1 MRMPSEDKIYDLGSN
16 LLQNASADKKGF
28 SIGGWTQSLLNRM
41 MDNEPFRVAAL
52 RFTDVAPTLRNDK
65 EFMDH
70 LSAYF
75 SDIGGLKGF
84 IGDGVPAS
92 GLLGKI
98 IAPLGRKNI
107 RGMAKSFIAGETI
120 EDGLKTLKDLH
131 TRNLA
136 GSIDI
141 LGEAV
146 ISKEEAETFTQAY
159 HNAIDAFAAHTST
172 WDAPEFPEHD
182 TLGPIA
188 RANLS
193 VKLSALY
200 EHVDPAAHAHSVEVL
215 TERFGKLLRHA
226 KEKNVYLHID
236 VEQYSLLPITL
247 EVFDNV
253 LMADDLRD
261 YIHVGI
267 VCQAYLKKSED
278 FLDRLIALA
287 KKRQTPFSI
296 RLVKGA
302 YWDFEQAYA
311 EQMDWNCPVFDLKEE
326 TDANFEKLTVKLIG
340 AFPHLRPC
348 IGSHNARSLS
358 VAIAAAQDTG
368 LKSEDLEFQCLY
380 GMAEPFRNA
389 MRNMGYRTR
398 VYCPVGEFIPGMSYL
413 VRRLLENTANQSFL
427 KMHGHDATPLDALM
441 KKPELEATTT
451 LTGEVSRSRF
461 INHALKDFSREDH
474 RTEAENA
481 LKDVLKQFPIM
492 AQPIIGGKALQGQS
506 VIRHMCPWQ
515 SHTMTTEVACAS
527 TKDVDAAIS
536 LSKGAME
543 DWRKLGAKGR
553 SKILK
558 KAADLCEKRWGELFA
573 LQVFESGKDWA
584 HADADVAEGID
595 FMRYYADEMET
606 LDSKFQPNSVWG
618 EANNTVY
625 EPRGIT
631 AVIAPW
637 NFPFAISAG
646 MTSAALAAGN
656 PVIYKSAEQT
666 SANGLA
672 LIKILH
678 EAGVPKSILH
688 FIPGKGEEVGAHLVS
703 HKDVANIAFTGSRDV
718 GLHIMREAAN
728 TPEGQNHT
736 KKCVIEMGGKNAA
749 IIDSDADLDEAV
761 PGVVDSAFGFQG
773 QKCSACSRVIV
784 VGSAYEAFVQ
794 RTRDM
799 VSSLRVGESDN
810 PVFDV
815 GAVIDEEA
823 YEKCMNYIAIGDKDG
838 KRLAQADAPKG
849 GHFVPPTVFTDLSA
863 ESRLTKEEVFGPVLA
878 IYKADT
884 IEEAVEMAMDNP
896 YKLTGGLFSR
906 NPKTIDYVRE
916 NFRVGNLYINRGTT
930 GALVGRQ
937 PFGGGGLSGTG
948 TKAGGPDYLLN
959 FLEARVV
966 TENTMRRGYAP
977 KEDV

>member
-16 LLQNASADKKGF
+16 LLQNASEDKKGF
-28 SIGGWTQSLLNRM
+28 SFGGWTQSLLNRM

-65 EFMDH
+65 EFMEH

-75 SDIGGLKGF
+75 SDVGGLKGF
-84 IGDGVPAS
+84 IGDGVPAK

-98 IAPLGRKNI
+98 IAPIGRKNI
-107 RGMAKSFIAGETI
+107 KGMAKSFIAGETI
-120 EDGLKTLKDLH
+120 DDGLKTLEDLH
-131 TRNLA
+131 KRNLA

-146 ISKEEAETFTQAY
+146 ISKAEAEEFTRAY
-159 HNAIDAFAAHTST
+159 HDAIDAFAKHTSQ
-172 WDAPEFPEHD
+172 WDAPDFPEHD
-182 TLGPIA
+182 SLGPIA

-200 EHVDPAAHAHSVEVL
+200 EHVSPRAHAHSVEVL

-226 KEKNVYLHID
+226 QEKNVYLHID
-236 VEQYSLLPITL
+236 VEQFSLLPITF
-247 EVFDNV
+247 EVFENV
-253 LMADDLRD
+253 LMAEDLRD
-261 YIHVGI
+261 YMHVGI
-267 VCQAYLKKSED
+267 VCQAYLRESED
-278 FLDRLIALA
+278 FLDKLIDLA
-287 KKRQTPFSI
+287 KRRKTPFSI

-311 EQMDWNCPVFDLKEE
+311 EQMDWPCPVFDQKEE
-326 TDANFEKLTVKLIG
+326 TDANFEKLTVKLIN

-358 VAIAAAQDTG
+358 VAIAAAEQKG

-427 KMHGHDATPLDALM
+427 RMHGHDATPLKELM
-441 KKPELEATTT
+441 KKPELAATTT
-451 LTGEVSRSRF
+451 LTGEVDTNRF

-474 RTEAENA
+474 RVQAVAA
-481 LKDVLKQFPIM
+481 LEKGAKQHPIKV
-492 AQPIIGGKALQGQS
+492 QPVIGGKALSGGD
-506 VIRHMCPWQ
+506 VLRHICPWQ
-515 SHTMTTEVACAS
+515 SHTTTTDVHCAS
-527 TKDVDAAIS
+527 TKDVDAAVS
-536 LSKGAME
+536 LSKGAMKE
-543 DWRKLGAKGR
+543 WRDLGAKGR
-553 SKILK
+553 GEILR
-558 KAADLCEKRWGELFA
+558 KAADMCAERWDELFA

-584 HADADVAEGID
+584 HADADIAEGID

-606 LDSKFQPNSVWG
+606 LNSKFQPNSVWG

-646 MTSAALAAGN
+646 MTTAALAAGN

-666 SANGLA
+666 SANGKA
-672 LIKILH
+672 LIEILH
-678 EAGVPKSILH
+678 AAGVPKNVLH
-688 FIPGKGEEVGAHLVS
+688 FIPGKGEEVGAHLVE
-703 HKDVANIAFTGSRDV
+703 HKDVANVAFTGSRDV
-718 GLHIMREAAN
+718 GLHILRAAGD

-736 KKCVIEMGGKNAA
+736 KKCIIEMGGKNAV

-784 VGSAYEAFVQ
+784 VGSAYDTFVQ

-799 VSSLRVGESDN
+799 VNSLRVGESND
-810 PVFDV
+810 PIFDV
-815 GAVIDEEA
+815 NAVIDEEA
-823 YEKCMNYIAIGDKDG
+823 FGKCMDYIAIGDKDG
-838 KRLAQADAPKG
+838 KRLAQATVPKG
-849 GHFVPPTVFTDLSA
+849 GHFVPPTVFTDLPLD
-863 ESRLTKEEVFGPVLA
+863 SRLTTEEVFGPVLA
-878 IYKADT
+878 IYKAET

-906 NPKTIDYVRE
+906 NPKTIEYVRD